1 MIQVLEEPPM
11 SELIVIGYDNPVQ
24 ARSAYDEVMAL
35 QSDFIA
41 DLRGL
46 AIVTVDAEGK
56 SHVETPQK
64 IVGLGA
70 ASGALWGMLIGLLF
84 FVPFFGAALGGA
96 LGALFGKLAKSGIND
111 TFRQQVQELLQ
122 PGKAA
127 VVIMAEKITEDKFAD
142 RMARFGGTLLK
153 TSLSEADEQE
163 LAHDLGGPAGSG
175 R

>member
-1 MIQVLEEPPM
+1 M

-24 ARSAYDEVMAL
+24 ARSAYDEVITL

-41 DLRGL
+41 NVRGL
-46 AIVTVDAEGK
+46 AIVSVDDQGK
-56 SHVETPQK
+56 SHVDTPQK
-64 IVGLGA
+64 IVGMGA

-84 FVPFFGAALGGA
+84 FVPFLGAALGGA

-111 TFRQQVQELLQ
+111 TFRQQVQDLLQ

-142 RMARFGGTLLK
+142 RMAPYGGTLLK
-153 TSLSEADEQE
+153 TSLSEDDERE
-163 LAHDLGGPAGSG
+163 LAHDLGAPAAEGDAAS
-175 R
+175 

>member
-1 MIQVLEEPPM
+1 M
-11 SELIVIGYDNPVQ
+11 SELIVIGYDSPVQ
-24 ARSAYDEVMAL
+24 ARSAYSEVLAL

-41 DLRGL
+41 DLRGV
-46 AIVTVDAEGK
+46 AIVTVDSEGK
-56 SHVETPQK
+56 NHVETPQK

-84 FVPFFGAALGGA
+84 FVPFLGAALGGA
-96 LGALFGKLAKSGIND
+96 MGALFGKLAKSGIND

-142 RMARFGGTLLK
+142 RMAPYGGTLLK
-153 TSLSEADEQE
+153 TSLSEADERE
-163 LAHDLGGPAGSG
+163 LAHDLGAPAAEGDTAGQRS
-175 R
+175 